1 MSSTRCIQRAAR
13 QPIATCCTQ
22 YTLCDVHLAQPVRLL
37 QLPHPAACRGRVT
50 RSHRITACA
59 IRCVIAPTL
68 SSRKA
73 LLLWVT
79 DQGEAR
85 CTLKKNLADASEEP
99 MEVLRLQKGQYFGE
113 RALLNDAPRAANVIA
128 INEVLS
134 SLHSVA
140 CA

>member
-1 MSSTRCIQRAAR
+1 MSSTRCAPCSRQPAATYHVARNIQRDAH
-13 QPIATCCTQ
+13 
-22 YTLCDVHLAQPVRLL
+22 LCLIPPRAVGLS
-37 QLPHPAACRGRVT
+37 RGRIA
-50 RSHRITACA
+50 SHRITAHT

-68 SSRKA
+68 SSRKGP
-73 LLLWVT
+73 LLWVT

-128 INEVLS
+128 INEVRRYTPS
-134 SLHSVA
+134 HAPSLA
-140 CA
+140 